1 MSQFIEMYYNTHNK
15 QTLESVC
22 PIMSKGITPK
32 YVESSS
38 VLVINQACIHW
49 DGQRLGNIK
58 YHNEEIPVRK
68 RILESGDVLLNAT
81 GNGTLGRCCVFICPS
96 DNNTYINDG
105 HVIALSTDRAVILP
119 EVLNTYLSLN
129 DTQAEIYRQ
138 YVTGSTN
145 QVDIVFSDI
154 KKMKVPVPSMDEQIL
169 FVEVLKQADKSKFGD
184 FKSQFIEMFGNPLSL
199 NQKNELKR
207 LGECCILN
215 PRRPNIALCDTDKV
229 SFIPMP
235 AVSEDGYLV
244 DMTDEEYG
252 KVKKGF
258 TYFENNDVLFA
269 KITPCMEN
277 GKGAIVHG
285 LTNGIGMGSTEFH
298 VLRPINGISSPYW
311 LLALTRMPIFRERAA
326 KNMSGTGGQKRV
338 SASYLDHFM
347 VGLPAIEEQRR
358 FEAIY
363 RQADKSKFG
372 DFKSQFIEMY
382 YNTHNKQTL
391 ESVCPIMSKGITP
404 KYVESSSVLVINQA
418 CIHWDGQRLGNIK
431 YHNEEIPVRKRI
443 LESGDVLLNATGN
456 GTLGRCCVFI
466 CPSDNNTYIN
476 DGHVIA
482 LSTDRA
488 VILPEVL
495 NTYLSLNDTQAEIYR
510 QYVTGSTNQVDIVFS
525 DIKKM
530 KVPVPSMDEQIL
542 FVEVLKQADKSK
554 FGDFKSQFIEMFG
567 NPLSLNQKNELKR
580 LGECCILNPRR
591 PNIAL
596 CDTDKVSFIPMPA
609 VSEDGY
615 LVDMTDEEY
624 GKVKKGFTYFENNDV
639 LFAKIT
645 PCMENGKG
653 AIVHGL
659 TNGIGMGSTE
669 FHVLRPING
678 ISSPYW
684 LLALTRMPIF
694 RERAAKNMSGTGGQK
709 RVSASYLDHFMVGLP
724 AIEEQRRF
732 EAIYKQA
739 DKSKSVI
746 QKALVYLNDIQS
758 DELGKIA

>member
-1 MSQFIEMYYNTHNK
+1 MSRVKFGDVVKDVKINIDRLNNPYEYYVAGDHMDSEDLTIHRKGCFTTDDVGPAFIRVFKPGQILYGSRRTYLKKIAVADFEGVCANTTFVFETKDPHAF
-15 QTLESVC
+15 E
-22 PIMSKGITPK
+22 
-32 YVESSS
+32 
-38 VLVINQACIHW
+38 
-49 DGQRLGNIK
+49 QRLL
-58 YHNEEIPVRK
+58 P
-68 RILESGDVLLNAT
+68 
-81 GNGTLGRCCVFICPS
+81 FIMLS
-96 DNNTYINDG
+96 KDFTTWS
-105 HVIALSTDRAVILP
+105 IAKSK
-119 EVLNTYLSLN
+119 
-129 DTQAEIYRQ
+129 
-138 YVTGSTN
+138 GSTN
-145 QVDIVFSDI
+145 PYVLFSDLADFEFELPPLEEQKVLVDKLWAAYRLKEAY
-154 KKMKVPVPSMDEQIL
+154 KKLLVATDEM
-169 FVEVLKQADKSKFGD
+169 V
-184 FKSQFIEMFGNPLSL
+184 KSQFIEMFGNPLSL

-347 VGLPAIEEQRR
+347 VGLPAMEEQRR

-391 ESVCPIMSKGITP
+391 ESVCPIMNKGITP

-482 LSTDRA
+482 LSTERA

-542 FVEVLKQADKSK
+542 FVEVL
-554 FGDFKSQFIEMFG
+554 
-567 NPLSLNQKNELKR
+567 
-580 LGECCILNPRR
+580 
-591 PNIAL
+591 
-596 CDTDKVSFIPMPA
+596 T
-609 VSEDGY
+609 
-615 LVDMTDEEY
+615 
-624 GKVKKGFTYFENNDV
+624 
-639 LFAKIT
+639 
-645 PCMENGKG
+645 
-653 AIVHGL
+653 
-659 TNGIGMGSTE
+659 
-669 FHVLRPING
+669 
-678 ISSPYW
+678 
-684 LLALTRMPIF
+684 
-694 RERAAKNMSGTGGQK
+694 
-709 RVSASYLDHFMVGLP
+709 
-724 AIEEQRRF
+724 
-732 EAIYKQA
+732 QA